1 MNINETLLKITNL
14 FKEQLKLLNTIN
26 QAFFS
31 NEDHLMTTIN
41 NTKYVI
47 PSFISLENKI
57 NYLQAAFDNLVN
69 SPKTG
74 EAWFNMDG
82 NSRAIQVRGYQAA
95 PNPINLTLPSSFGVE
110 SLSDLK
116 DMMTPSPYINIDLS
130 AAPDDIT
137 RADVKKIAIYNSSL
151 RSWIEGKTKES
162 EGKLTYGDLKRYMDS
177 VTPALVKGTDYDE
190 YDKIYT
196 IPVRSMTCAG
206 TYTVT
211 ELNADTITPDIQEN
225 ITVTIKEDTKCTMA
239 DGVTTRNLKTGDR
252 MTNYDGTCMM
262 EITEVNSLSKQLTLR
277 VLNGEY
283 VNIIPTSSNDAQPAD
298 YSLLRFYSPEDFDKD
313 KYIHVP
319 LEEDQYIYVVVA
331 PMNNRMNT
339 RAEWGTGIYLDVD
352 TLINEADPSTNFR
365 KYYNKN
371 VKNIGD
377 SLTEIASVGPAAITK
392 FSSGEYNILTT
403 TKPDLTSDTLTVI
416 QINSHLNDSESVQN
430 IRTLYKQKQEY
441 EAQLNTIS
449 DSISAIQSELS
460 SISFDDMSGTRSMY
474 EAQLS
479 NLRKQQTTIETSINH
494 VIDDIATAANEA
506 TIPIEDSKFRIRGYL
521 DVKKFIAKVGL
532 EDVSEDNI
540 MAIQVRYRYKNP
552 DSPQAKVQSINDFV
566 FSEWNEYDPE
576 PRSKNISYGNGT
588 YAITF
593 PDMDQKNE
601 LIQSDN
607 NPKFNQIDIPI
618 TQGELVDIKARVVW
632 EYGFPYATVA
642 SDWSD
647 IITVEFP
654 DELKKNVSVLSIIE
668 ENNSEIEANRFKNI
682 LADSGITAH
691 VSASIQDQ
699 DITYFHKPEDIAS
712 GFYTAE
718 RRVIPLSDKLR
729 SLDTDITSI
738 QDTISGAETSNI
750 KVTFTLDNISN
761 IIEENVKNTVI
772 APAFS
777 TIKDIGTAVGSKS
790 VYISNGVAYA
800 IGLLSMTNQ
809 SKHTMRIFPMIYG
822 DINTD
827 LKNITYFP
835 SNLIGNMRGNI
846 FDKDHPGMPLVYI
859 DPDKTDKNK
868 YTSINQK
875 ARQLLYFFIKNP
887 YDGSPLSCVDYT
899 PESLPMANNNIN
911 VELNKI
917 YCFPLMSTKNA
928 ISLASGYYKEL
939 ASGESLAIPMMVCYK
954 LAADDLQDTDK
965 DGKVITVT
973 ALSTI
978 YNTVGFG
985 IRTSA
990 YADPAYYEF
999 TIQAS
1004 YNPSA
1009 SDALNN
1015 AKVSTTDLTKYNV
1028 IVK

>member
-130 AAPDDIT
+130 AVPDDIT
-137 RADVKKIAIYNSSL
+137 RADVKKIVIYNSSL
-151 RSWIEGKTKES
+151 RSWIDDQTGNEGKIAYS
-162 EGKLTYGDLKRYMDS
+162 DLKRYMDS
-177 VTPALVKGTDYDE
+177 VTPALVKGKDYEE

-196 IPVRSMTCAG
+196 IPVRSMTCSG

-211 ELNADTITPDIQEN
+211 KLNADTITPDIQEN

-239 DGVTTRNLKTGDR
+239 DGVTTRNLRAGDK
-252 MTNYDGTCMM
+252 MTNYEGTCMM

-283 VNIIPTSSNDAQPAD
+283 VNIIPTTDKDSQPAD

-313 KYIHVP
+313 KHIHVP
-319 LEEDQYIYVVVA
+319 LEEDQYIYIAVA
-331 PMNNRMNT
+331 PMNDRMNT
-339 RAEWGTGIYLDVD
+339 RAEWGTGIYLNVD
-352 TLINEADPSTNFR
+352 TLINEVDSTNFR
-365 KYYNKN
+365 EYYNKN

-377 SLTEIASVGPAAITK
+377 ALTEIASIGPTAITK
-392 FSSGEYNILTT
+392 FSSAEYNILTT
-403 TKPDLTSDTLTVI
+403 TKPDLNSDTLTVI
-416 QINSHLNDSESVQN
+416 QINSHLNDSEAVQN
-430 IRTLYKQKQEY
+430 IRSLYKQKQEY

-474 EAQLS
+474 EAQLA
-479 NLRKQQTTIETSINH
+479 NLGKQQTTIETSINH
-494 VIDDIATAANEA
+494 VIDDIATAANDA

-521 DVKKFIAKVGL
+521 DVQKFINKVGL
-532 EDVSEDNI
+532 EGVSKENI
-540 MAIQVRYRYKNP
+540 MAIRVRYRYKNP

-566 FSEWNEYDPE
+566 FSEWNEYNPE
-576 PRSKNISYGNGT
+576 PRSKNISYGNGV
-588 YAITF
+588 YNITF
-593 PDMDQKNE
+593 SDIDQTNE

-647 IITVEFP
+647 IVTVEFP
-654 DELKKNVSVLSIIE
+654 NELKKNVSILSIIE

-682 LADSGITAH
+682 LADNGVTAH
-691 VSASIQDQ
+691 VNASIQDQ
-699 DITYFHKPEDIAS
+699 NITYLHKPEDIAS

-729 SLDTDITSI
+729 SLDTAITTI

-777 TIKDIGTAVGSKS
+777 TIKDIGSAVESKS
-790 VYISNGVAYA
+790 VYISDGVAYA

-822 DINTD
+822 DINKD
-827 LKNITYFP
+827 LKDITYFP
-835 SNLIGNMRGNI
+835 SNLIGNMQGNI
-846 FDKDHPGMPLVYI
+846 FDKDHTGMPLVYT
-859 DPDKTDKNK
+859 DPDKPGKNK
-868 YTSINQK
+868 YAGINQK

-887 YDGSPLSCVDYT
+887 YDASPLSCMDYA
-899 PESLPMANNNIN
+899 PENLPIVNDDIN

-917 YCFPLMSTKNA
+917 YCFPLLSTKNA
-928 ISLASGYYKEL
+928 ISLPSGYYKEL

-954 LAADDLQDTDK
+954 LAADDLQDVDSQ
-965 DGKVITVT
+965 GHVITIA

-978 YNTVGFG
+978 YNTIGFS

-1009 SDALNN
+1009 PDALNN

>member
-1 MNINETLLKITNL
+1 MNINETFLKITNL

-82 NSRAIQVRGYQAA
+82 NSRSIQIRGYQAA
-95 PNPINLTLPSSFGVE
+95 PNPVNLTLPSSFGVE

-130 AAPDDIT
+130 AVPDDIT
-137 RADVKKIAIYNSSL
+137 RADVKKIVIYNNSL
-151 RSWIEGKTKES
+151 RSWIDGQTGDD
-162 EGKLTYGDLKRYMDS
+162 GKLAYGDLKRYMES
-177 VTPALVKGTDYDE
+177 VTPALVKGVDYEE

-196 IPVRSMTCAG
+196 IPVRSMTCSG

-211 ELNADTITPDIQEN
+211 KLNADTITPDIQEN

-239 DGVTTRNLKTGDR
+239 DGVTTRNLKIGDK
-252 MTNYDGTCMM
+252 MTNYEGTCMM

-283 VNIIPTSSNDAQPAD
+283 VNIIPTADNDSQPAD

-313 KYIHVP
+313 KYIHIP
-319 LEEDQYIYVVVA
+319 LEEDRYIYITVA
-331 PMNNRMNT
+331 PMNDRMNT
-339 RAEWGTGIYLDVD
+339 RAEWGTGIYMDVD
-352 TLINEADPSTNFR
+352 TLINEVDSTNFR

-377 SLTEIASVGPAAITK
+377 ALTEIASIGPAAITK
-392 FSSGEYNILTT
+392 FSSAEYNILTT

-416 QINSHLNDSESVQN
+416 QINSHLNDSEAVQN
-430 IRTLYKQKQEY
+430 IRSLYKQKREY
-441 EAQLNTIS
+441 ESQLNVIS

-474 EAQLS
+474 EAQLA

-494 VIDDIATAANEA
+494 VIDDIATAANSA

-521 DVKKFIAKVGL
+521 DVQKFIAKVGL
-532 EDVSEDNI
+532 DGISEDNI

-576 PRSKNISYGNGT
+576 PRSKNISYSNGV
-588 YAITF
+588 YNITF
-593 PDMDQKNE
+593 PDIDQENE

-618 TQGELVDIKARVVW
+618 TQGELVDIKVRVIW
-632 EYGFPYATVA
+632 EYGFPYATIA

-682 LADSGITAH
+682 LADNGVTAH

-699 DITYFHKPEDIAS
+699 DITYLHKPEDIAS

-729 SLDTDITSI
+729 SLDTAITSI
-738 QDTISGAETSNI
+738 QDAISGAEASNI

-777 TIKDIGTAVGSKS
+777 TIKDVGTAVGSKS
-790 VYISNGVAYA
+790 VYISNGAAYA
-800 IGLLSMTNQ
+800 MGLLSITNQ
-809 SKHTMRIFPMIYG
+809 SEHTMRIFPMIYG
-822 DINTD
+822 DIDKD
-827 LKNITYFP
+827 LKYIKYFP
-835 SNLIGNMRGNI
+835 SNLIGNMQGNI
-846 FDKDHPGMPLVYI
+846 FDDDHPGMPLVYI
-859 DPDKTDKNK
+859 DPNKTDNNK
-868 YTSINQK
+868 YASMNQK

-887 YDGSPLSCVDYT
+887 YDGSALSCMDYT
-899 PESLPMANNNIN
+899 PKNLPMANDDVQ

-917 YCFPLMSTKNA
+917 YCFPLISTKNA
-928 ISLASGYYKEL
+928 ISLQSGYYREL
-939 ASGESLAIPMMVCYK
+939 AAGESLAIPMIVCYK
-954 LAADDLQDTDK
+954 LAADDLQDTDA
-965 DGKVITVT
+965 DGKVTTIA

-978 YNTVGFG
+978 YNTIGFS

-1015 AKVSTTDLTKYNV
+1015 AKVSTIDLTKYNV